1 LTMEEET
8 LFRKIMG
15 DNPRIKVFE
24 YLVEWK
30 GYDISISDLA
40 RGAGIS
46 RNTATE
52 IVKELL
58 EQGIIKHTREVGNAQ
73 FFILD
78 RENKVSQQIIKLFKT
93 VVELTA

>member
-1 LTMEEET
+1 MNMEEET
-8 LFRKIMG
+8 LFQKIMG

-52 IVKELL
+52 IVRELL
-58 EQGIIKHTREVGNAQ
+58 EQKILKPTRNVGNAQ
-73 FFILD
+73 FFVLN
-78 RENKVSQQIIKLFKT
+78 RENKISQQILKLFKT
-93 VVELTA
+93 VIELTA